1 MVDLGGLGGILGKGL
16 SSPEGKDQIM
26 KFITS
31 PEGMAMLQ
39 QLLASPQGKDL
50 AGKLL
55 MPILGSLGVPDSAKQ
70 MMQQY
75 VPK

>member
-1 MVDLGGLGGILGKGL
+1 MVDLGSLGGALGGVV
-16 SSPEGKDQIM
+16 STPEGKEQIM

-39 QLLASPQGKDL
+39 KFVGSPEGKDL

-55 MPILGSLGVPDSAKQ
+55 TPILGNLGVPEAIQQSV
-70 MMQQY
+70 QQY
-75 VPK
+75 IPK